1 MDDADGSPAW
11 QCKFSC
17 GTSDETLE
25 WIKAIINFIQP
36 YNFLITAQVVNFFT
50 DRLWEALDK
59 EWIDC
64 LRNEPV
70 EHLLLIPS
78 GAVQD
83 HWPASLRQFILT
95 SRSLAFPR
103 EQVSLQK
110 VFPKLNITSLSSVL
124 SQGMNKKKRHEIEVL
139 SAVVSSIAN
148 EVSAEAIVDVGAGQ
162 GYLAQVLSFQYQH
175 PVVAIDACSH
185 HGKVTET
192 RAERIR
198 KHYVSQMR
206 KLGSGNGTI
215 NTPRT
220 VTCRV
225 LSTDM
230 LKALADI
237 VTPPDDGKEAQLINK
252 EKDGKAS
259 LVLAGLHAC
268 GDLSV
273 TMLKTFSE
281 CKEAK
286 AIVSIGCCYNLLSEA
301 CLNSADSQTGFP
313 VSNGVRSTGI
323 TLGKSSRDLACQSA
337 ERWSCLEK
345 DAGLQ
350 NFDLHAFRAV
360 FQMVLFKYYPRSI
373 TESPSVGRQG
383 KALRRQQQR
392 GLPCSLTNSKENKHL
407 LETSNGTGGISNAAQ
422 PLDSRMDDNSSS
434 ALESNAMS
442 EGSSCN
448 LANRGHASPHKN
460 ALFEKFSVSGLS
472 RLGLEPLEEIDFHK
486 IWNEAQPSAEL
497 IGPYWSLRA
506 ALGPVLETLL
516 LLDRLLFIQE
526 QEGIQDATMV
536 PIFDP
541 AISPRNLAII
551 ARRS

>member
-206 KLGSGNGTI
+206 KLGNGTI

-273 TMLKTFSE
+273 TMLN
-281 CKEAK
+281 
-286 AIVSIGCCYNLLSEA
+286 V
-301 CLNSADSQTGFP
+301 
-313 VSNGVRSTGI
+313 
-323 TLGKSSRDLACQSA
+323 QSA

-360 FQMVLFKYYPRSI
+360 FQMVCLGSI
-373 TESPSVGRQG
+373 
-383 KALRRQQQR
+383 
-392 GLPCSLTNSKENKHL
+392 C
-407 LETSNGTGGISNAAQ
+407 
-422 PLDSRMDDNSSS
+422 
-434 ALESNAMS
+434 
-442 EGSSCN
+442 
-448 LANRGHASPHKN
+448 
-460 ALFEKFSVSGLS
+460 
-472 RLGLEPLEEIDFHK
+472 
-486 IWNEAQPSAEL
+486 
-497 IGPYWSLRA
+497 
-506 ALGPVLETLL
+506 
-516 LLDRLLFIQE
+516 
-526 QEGIQDATMV
+526 
-536 PIFDP
+536 
-541 AISPRNLAII
+541 
-551 ARRS
+551 

>member
-1 MDDADGSPAW
+1 MEDG
-11 QCKFSC
+11 
-17 GTSDETLE
+17 
-25 WIKAIINFIQP
+25 
-36 YNFLITAQVVNFFT
+36 
-50 DRLWEALDK
+50 
-59 EWIDC
+59 
-64 LRNEPV
+64 
-70 EHLLLIPS
+70 
-78 GAVQD
+78 
-83 HWPASLRQFILT
+83 
-95 SRSLAFPR
+95 
-103 EQVSLQK
+103 
-110 VFPKLNITSLSSVL
+110 
-124 SQGMNKKKRHEIEVL
+124 
-139 SAVVSSIAN
+139 
-148 EVSAEAIVDVGAGQ
+148 
-162 GYLAQVLSFQYQH
+162 
-175 PVVAIDACSH
+175 
-185 HGKVTET
+185 
-192 RAERIR
+192 
-198 KHYVSQMR
+198 
-206 KLGSGNGTI
+206 I
-215 NTPRT
+215 NTT
-220 VTCRV
+220 Y
-225 LSTDM
+225 S
-230 LKALADI
+230 
-237 VTPPDDGKEAQLINK
+237 N
-252 EKDGKAS
+252 
-259 LVLAGLHAC
+259 
-268 GDLSV
+268 
-273 TMLKTFSE
+273 FS
-281 CKEAK
+281 
-286 AIVSIGCCYNLLSEA
+286 
-301 CLNSADSQTGFP
+301 FP
-313 VSNGVRSTGI
+313 V
-323 TLGKSSRDLACQSA
+323 K
-337 ERWSCLEK
+337 
-345 DAGLQ
+345 
-350 NFDLHAFRAV
+350 
-360 FQMVLFKYYPRSI
+360 VLFKYYPRSI

>member
-1 MDDADGSPAW
+1 MNDGNGTPAGW
-11 QCKFSC
+11 CKYSC
-17 GTSDETLE
+17 ATAGETLE
-25 WIKAIINFIQP
+25 WINAIIDFIQP
-36 YNFLITAQVVNFFT
+36 FNFLITAQVVNFFT

-83 HWPASLRQFILT
+83 HWPTSLKRFIL
-95 SRSLAFPR
+95 SARSLGFPR
-103 EQVSLQK
+103 EQVNLHK

-139 SAVVSSIAN
+139 SAIVSSTAS
-148 EVSAEAIVDVGAGQ
+148 EVGAEIVVDVGAGQ
-162 GYLAQVLSFQYQH
+162 GYLAQVVSFQYRH

-198 KHYVSQMR
+198 KHYVARMR

-220 VTCRV
+220 ITCRV

-237 VTPPDDGKEAQLINK
+237 VTPGDDGKESQLISKSRN
-252 EKDGKAS
+252 GKAS

-301 CLNSADSQTGFP
+301 CLDSPDSQTGFP

-323 TLGKSSRDLACQSA
+323 SLGKSSRDLACQSA

-345 DAGLQ
+345 DAGIQ

-360 FQMVLFKYYPRSI
+360 FQMVLFKHYPSSV

-383 KALRRQQQR
+383 KALRRQQR
-392 GLPCSLTNSKENKHL
+392 KGASTWSSENSK
-407 LETSNGTGGISNAAQ
+407 ETSNGTGINHAAQ

-434 ALESNAMS
+434 EMDRSANKALS
-442 EGSSCN
+442 
-448 LANRGHASPHKN
+448 ASPDKCT
-460 ALFEKFSVSGLS
+460 LFEKFSVSGLS
-472 RLGLEPLEEIDFHK
+472 RLGLKPLEEIDFRE
-486 IWNEAQPSAEL
+486 IWNEAQPCAEL

-506 ALGPVLETLL
+506 ALGPVLETLI

-526 QEGIQDATMV
+526 QDGIEDATML

>member
-1 MDDADGSPAW
+1 M
-11 QCKFSC
+11 
-17 GTSDETLE
+17 
-25 WIKAIINFIQP
+25 
-36 YNFLITAQVVNFFT
+36 
-50 DRLWEALDK
+50 
-59 EWIDC
+59 
-64 LRNEPV
+64 
-70 EHLLLIPS
+70 
-78 GAVQD
+78 
-83 HWPASLRQFILT
+83 
-95 SRSLAFPR
+95 
-103 EQVSLQK
+103 LQ

-323 TLGKSSRDLACQSA
+323 TLRKSSRDLACQSA

-383 KALRRQQQR
+383 KALRRQQQ
-392 GLPCSLTNSKENKHL
+392 N
-407 LETSNGTGGISNAAQ
+407 
-422 PLDSRMDDNSSS
+422 DNSSS

-448 LANRGHASPHKN
+448 LANRGHALPHKN